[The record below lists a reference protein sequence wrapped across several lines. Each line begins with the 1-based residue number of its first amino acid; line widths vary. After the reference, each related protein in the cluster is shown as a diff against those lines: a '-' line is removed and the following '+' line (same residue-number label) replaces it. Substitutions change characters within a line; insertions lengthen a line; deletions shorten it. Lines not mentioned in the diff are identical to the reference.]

1 MKNIESVV
9 KDGLCTGCGTCAG
22 ICPNNAVEMH
32 VTSGLLQPRVDSSKC
47 NGCGLCLKCC
57 PGWEVDFEA
66 LNQTFFG
73 HQPND
78 ALLGNFLDCYV
89 GHSNDYDV
97 RFNAASGGIVSQL
110 LIYALEKGIID
121 GAVVTKMRRDKPLL
135 PESFI
140 AKSRDEIVL
149 ASKSKYCPTSPNTV
163 LKEVLKEDGRFAFV
177 GLPCQIHSLRKAEM
191 NIKGLKEK
199 IILHIGLFCSHTV
212 NFNGTYFLLRKLGVT
227 PGRVRE
233 IAYRGMGWPGC
244 MFIRLKGDEV
254 LTLQYVGSW
263 NAYWPPF
270 SSFFFTPLRCL
281 MCMDE
286 TNEFSDVSVGDA
298 WLKELKTERIG
309 KSIIVVRTE
318 KGREILD
325 LASSTGVLTLKPIN
339 PSKVKRSQAE
349 PLKFKKME
357 LEARLALIRKSWRKV
372 PNFKVNTFRS
382 SNSPLTYARNLFAL
396 FNAEACERGFLKT
409 LLTYIPLPLFRLYYG
424 LYKFSCYL

>member
-1 MKNIESVV
+1 LNNIESVV
-9 KDGLCTGCGTCAG
+9 RDGLCTGCGTCAG
-22 ICPNNAVEMH
+22 VCPKNAVEMH
-32 VTSGLLQPRVDSSKC
+32 VTSGLLKPKVDNSKC

-66 LNQTFFG
+66 LNHAFFG

-78 ALLGNFLDCYV
+78 ALLGNFLGCYV

-97 RFNAASGGIVSQL
+97 RFNAASGGVVTQL
-110 LIYALEKGIID
+110 LIYALEKSIID
-121 GAVVTKMRRDKPLL
+121 GAVVTRMRRDKPLL
-135 PESFI
+135 QESFI
-140 AKSRDEIVL
+140 AKSKNEIVS
-149 ASKSKYCPTSPNTV
+149 ASKSKYCPTSPNVV

-177 GLPCQIHSLRKAEM
+177 GLPCQIHGLRKAEM
-191 NIKGLKEK
+191 NIKGLREK
-199 IILHIGLFCSHTV
+199 IALHIGLFCSHTV

-244 MFIRLKGDEV
+244 MFIRLKGDEA
-254 LTLQYVGSW
+254 LTLKYVGGW
-263 NAYWPPF
+263 NAYWPLF

-298 WLKELKTERIG
+298 WLKESKTERIG

-318 KGREILD
+318 TGREIVD
-325 LASSTGVLTLKPIN
+325 SASSIGMLNLRPIN
-339 PSKVKRSQAE
+339 PSKVKRSQFE
-349 PLKFKKME
+349 PLKFKKRDFK
-357 LEARLALIRKSWRKV
+357 ARLAIIRRSGRKV
-372 PNFKVNTFRS
+372 PNFKVNAFRS
-382 SNSPLTYARNLFAL
+382 SNSPVAYARNLFAI
-396 FNAEACERGFLKT
+396 FNAEACEMSFFKT